1 MLSKLVKKGEGFT
14 LIELLIVVAI
24 IGIIAAIA
32 VPQLLNAIQ
41 RAKQKRTMA
50 DMRSIGEAM
59 EIYQIDYN
67 VYPTTS
73 DTAGIQLLNPNY
85 MRNPP
90 TQDAWNHNYTYTPYA
105 SNQEYSIE
113 SPGRDGADD
122 GGGIGITHDFDDDII
137 FSNGQFTRYPEGV
150 QTS

>member
-1 MLSKLVKKGEGFT
+1 MLSKLVKRREGFT

-50 DMRSIGEAM
+50 DMRSIGESL
-59 EIYQIDYN
+59 EIYQIDFN
-67 VYPTTS
+67 VYPNLI
-73 DTAGIQLLNPNY
+73 AHLNPNY

-90 TQDAWNHNYTYTPYA
+90 AQDAWNHNYVYTLGA
-105 SNQEYSIE
+105 NSQEYSVR
-113 SPGRDGADD
+113 SLGRDGAND
-122 GGGIGITHDFDDDII
+122 GGGVAITHDFDDDIV
-137 FSNGQFTRYPEGV
+137 FSNGQFSRYPEGV